1 METED
6 TYKKAL
12 DFARNH
18 YENFPVV
25 SFLVKKELR
34 KHVAIIYWFARTADD
49 IADEGVISENER
61 LGRLDD
67 FEKRFNDALKGKF
80 EDGFDR
86 ALAETIRTKNLSPAH
101 FTALLVAFRQDI
113 VKKRYA
119 SFEEVTGYC
128 KNSANPVGR
137 LILELYGIRN
147 AEAFK
152 YSDNIC
158 TGLQL
163 TNFYQDSAVD
173 IEKGRIYYPLD
184 EMKNFGV
191 AEKMFL
197 LKENNSNLRELV
209 KFSVRRTKTLFD
221 EGKNLLHY
229 LDGRLKLEIKWTIL
243 GGELV
248 LEKIKR
254 NNFDVLRQRPVISK
268 RDFGGLL
275 IKSLWR

>member
-1 METED
+1 MDLENA
-6 TYKKAL
+6 YKKAQ

-34 KHVAIIYWFARTADD
+34 KHVAVIYWFARTADD
-49 IADEGVISENER
+49 IADEGNISENER
-61 LGRLDD
+61 LQRLDD
-67 FEKRFNDALKGKF
+67 FEKRLGNGLNNRF

-86 ALAETIRTKNLSPAH
+86 ALAETIRSKNLSPVH
-101 FTALLVAFRQDI
+101 FTDLLRAFRQDV

-128 KNSANPVGR
+128 RYSANPVGR
-137 LILELYGIRN
+137 LILELYGIRDE
-147 AEAFK
+147 EAFEF
-152 YSDNIC
+152 SDKIC
-158 TGLQL
+158 TALQL

-173 IEKGRIYYPLD
+173 FEKGRIYYPLN
-184 EMKNFGV
+184 EMKKFGV
-191 AEKMFL
+191 EEKMFL

-209 KFSVRRTKTLFD
+209 KFSVMRTIKMFD
-221 EGKNLLHY
+221 EGRNLLRY

-248 LEKIKR
+248 LEKIRK
-254 NNFDVLRQRPVISK
+254 NNFDVLRQRPAIS
-268 RDFGGLL
+268 RLDFGGLL
-275 IKSLWR
+275 IKSFWR